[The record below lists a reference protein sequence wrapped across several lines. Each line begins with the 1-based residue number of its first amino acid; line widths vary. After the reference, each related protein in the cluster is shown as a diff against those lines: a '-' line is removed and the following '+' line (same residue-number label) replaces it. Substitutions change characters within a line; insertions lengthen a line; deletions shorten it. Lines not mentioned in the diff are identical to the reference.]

1 VLVLNPASALFFYRQ
16 SCVDISTFPGARS
29 RRSERVLATEIY
41 LGYLRAST
49 PETLSMPN
57 TRKLPRRKRELL
69 SYEDV
74 VQLLRAEIDR
84 AGTESEWARRTGA
97 NRTSLNLALKGRVG
111 LQKNILDAL
120 GLKKVVVVAYE
131 PARRP

>member
-1 VLVLNPASALFFYRQ
+1 
-16 SCVDISTFPGARS
+16 
-29 RRSERVLATEIY
+29 
-41 LGYLRAST
+41 
-49 PETLSMPN
+49 MPN
-57 TRKLPRRKRELL
+57 GRKLSRRKRQLL

-74 VQLLRAEIDR
+74 VELLRTVIDR

>member
-1 VLVLNPASALFFYRQ
+1 
-16 SCVDISTFPGARS
+16 
-29 RRSERVLATEIY
+29 
-41 LGYLRAST
+41 
-49 PETLSMPN
+49 MPN
-57 TRKLPRRKRELL
+57 RRRLPRRKRQLL

-74 VQLLRAEIDR
+74 VQLLRDEIDK

-120 GLKKVVVVAYE
+120 GLKKIVVVAYE
-131 PARRP
+131 PARRA

>member
-1 VLVLNPASALFFYRQ
+1 
-16 SCVDISTFPGARS
+16 
-29 RRSERVLATEIY
+29 
-41 LGYLRAST
+41 
-49 PETLSMPN
+49 MPN
-57 TRKLPRRKRELL
+57 TKRVTRRKRQLL
-69 SYEDV
+69 SHEDV
-74 VQLLRAEIDR
+74 VQLLRDEIFK

-131 PARRP
+131 PAGQA